1 MRKKSLLMSYNMM
14 IGYLRPFY
22 NGVFSIVSKHDF
34 GPVFF
39 CSRQYTGKIAVLPG
53 GGGLVVYGQ
62 LRSQK

>member
-1 MRKKSLLMSYNMM
+1 MM

-34 GPVFF
+34 DDQFF
-39 CSRQYTGKIAVLPG
+39 LLATVHRQIAVLPG